1 MAKWTVADIPDQHGR
16 LAVVTGA
23 NSGLGFQ
30 AALALARAG
39 AHVIL
44 AARDAS
50 RGEAALGRLRASAS
64 GADVELMALDLADLS
79 SVRDFAGAFDE
90 RHDHLD
96 LLVNNAG
103 VMALPYRRTADGFE
117 MQLGTNHLGHFALTG
132 LLLPRLLAGS
142 APRVVTVSSG
152 AHRLGKIRF
161 DDLQGERRYRK
172 WLAYGQS
179 KLANLLFTFELQR
192 RAEAA
197 GTPLRSVAAHP
208 GYAATNLQVAGPR
221 MENSRVGE
229 RLNELANRVLAQPDS
244 QGALPPLYAAT
255 VPELPGGSYVGP
267 DGPFEARGHPQR
279 VEASGAAKDQAT
291 ARRLWEVSEELTGV
305 RYDFAPTGALA

>member
-1 MAKWTVADIPDQHGR
+1 MAKWTVADIPEQHGR
-16 LAVVTGA
+16 LALVTGA

-30 AALALARAG
+30 SALALARAG

-44 AARDAS
+44 ASRDSS
-50 RGEAALGRLRASAS
+50 RGETALGRIRDSAP
-64 GADVELMALDLADLS
+64 GAEVELMALDLADLS
-79 SVRDFAGAFDE
+79 SARAFAEAFGE
-90 RHDHLD
+90 RHEHLD

-103 VMALPYRRTADGFE
+103 VMALPYRRTAEGFE

-132 LLLPRLLAGS
+132 LLLPRLLAAT

-179 KLANLLFTFELQR
+179 KLANLLFAFELQR
-192 RAEAA
+192 RADAA
-197 GTPLRSVAAHP
+197 KAPLRSLAAHP

-229 RLNELANRVLAQPDS
+229 RLNELANRTLAQSDA
-244 QGALPPLYAAT
+244 QGALPSLFAAT
-255 VPELPGGSYVGP
+255 APDLPGGAYVGP
-267 DGPFEARGHPQR
+267 DGPFEARGHLQR
-279 VEASGAAKDQAT
+279 VEASAAAKDPVT
-291 ARRLWEVSEELTGV
+291 ARRLWEVSEQLTGV
-305 RYDFAPTGALA
+305 PYAFGGVVAA